1 MINAET
7 DDVELVQT
15 VERRDMLLV
24 SRTKDDVIKM
34 LETTLPYMLDNVV
47 VTSNVTTEETP

>member
-1 MINAET
+1 VINAET